1 MAFLLRDFK
10 IDGMRV
16 VGFDATRTR
25 QKCGIKID
33 VSCNN
38 KCPTP
43 PFLMS
48 PIDDQDQSCGVTM
61 NNMDH
66 TKSCV

>member
-1 MAFLLRDFK
+1 
-10 IDGMRV
+10 MRV
-16 VGFDATRTR
+16 LGFDATRTR
-25 QKCGIKID
+25 QKCDITID
-33 VSCNN
+33 GSCNN

-48 PIDDQDQSCGVTM
+48 PVDNKTNHVGVTM